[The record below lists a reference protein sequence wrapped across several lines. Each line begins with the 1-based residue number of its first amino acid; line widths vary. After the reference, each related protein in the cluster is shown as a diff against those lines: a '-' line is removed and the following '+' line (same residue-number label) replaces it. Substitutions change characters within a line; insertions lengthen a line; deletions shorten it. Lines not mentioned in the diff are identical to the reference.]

1 MRAFVSILTFI
12 LTLPLLSYQH
22 KVDKTIDLDNEK
34 YLNFLAAV
42 QNSST
47 FSYFTVIK
55 VKNLNTGVTK
65 EICTKGNFV
74 SGALHME
81 LKADYGEKGEET
93 VLAFTKSRKDR
104 YFEFKNKKA
113 LDNISFFDYKT
124 KLVDKIQ
131 SEYNIDK
138 AIKIIKKDKDFSIRL
153 TDDEM
158 KAFAHVLFNKGYLTG
173 ENDCWGGALE
183 YIDRT
188 KDGK

>member
-1 MRAFVSILTFI
+1 MRPFVSILTFI

-22 KVDKTIDLDNEK
+22 KVDKAFDLENEK

-42 QNSST
+42 QNNST

-81 LKADYGEKGEET
+81 LKADYGEKGEKT
-93 VLAFTKSRKDR
+93 VLAFAKSRKDR

-131 SEYNIDK
+131 TEYNIDK
-138 AIKIIKKDKDFSIRL
+138 AIEIIKKDKNFSIRL
-153 TDDEM
+153 SDDEM

-173 ENDCWGGALE
+173 ENDCWGGSLE
-183 YIDRT
+183 YVDRR
-188 KDGK
+188 KGDK